1 LQVFII
7 MRPTIRLSHAVF
19 VIVLLAGCATA
30 THPVAYK
37 NLASAQ
43 ELAPNTQDT
52 SGHVPYIYTAKA
64 CDWSRYHDAFIDPV
78 VIYQGNDQQFGKL
91 SEADKAKLANYMQS
105 QLSQTLQSHFVMVSK
120 PNAQTLRIHVTL
132 TGAETN
138 VPVVGTVRQL
148 MPWGAVISTVQSA
161 ADKQG
166 RGMGSI
172 SYAVEIYDGSS
183 NRLLRAYVSKQ
194 YPAAEDIPASVG
206 ALSASEIAIRKGVKA
221 LPEELE

>member
-1 LQVFII
+1 
-7 MRPTIRLSHAVF
+7 MRPSVRLSPAVF
-19 VIVLLAGCATA
+19 VIGFLAGCATA

-37 NLASAQ
+37 ELASAQ
-43 ELAPNTQDT
+43 ELRPNTQDV
-52 SGHVPYIYTAKA
+52 SGHVPYIYKA
-64 CDWSRYHDAFIDPV
+64 PGCDWSQYHDVFIDPV
-78 VIYQGNDQQFGKL
+78 TIYRGNDQQFGKL
-91 SEADKAKLANYMQS
+91 SEADKAQLASYMQS
-105 QLSQTLQSHFVMVSK
+105 QLSQTLQSRFVMVSK
-120 PNAQTLRIHVTL
+120 PTAQTLRIHVTL

-206 ALSASEIAIRKGVKA
+206 SLSASEIAIRKGVKA